1 MLDHLL
7 TYPILFVRSW
17 SVIDMVA
24 VGNIPV
30 DLLLLHVLLGD
41 YPKIETSTLPLVF
54 SIDSV
59 CM

>member
-1 MLDHLL
+1 M
-7 TYPILFVRSW
+7 
-17 SVIDMVA
+17 IDMVA